1 MGGKCVRL
9 WEWWRDKAHR
19 HEACRHGVH
28 CWLADWVR
36 GSAALIFPS
45 AWQLDRFPPLPFSS
59 PSLHLRT
66 TTFCHYPGKPWIAWS
81 LGTGG
86 RGPLPVHMCAHVCM
100 CVHTHMCTC
109 VYMPVVRVR
118 THACKCAYMYIC
130 RCVYSSMC
138 ACMRLYKHLYVYLYR
153 LVILSSLFFHL
164 LAWPLHLSL
173 KFSLHLAFKYHSL
186 CCCWST
192 YSLIMTPSS
201 WHIWALWSL
210 DYSTLNGLHYCVYLT
225 PWVESE
231 FQRQDQVWVIF
242 ASATITTISG
252 AQYTHITNNE

>member
-86 RGPLPVHMCAHVCM
+86 RGPLPVHVCAHVCM
-100 CVHTHMCTC
+100 CVHMHMCTC

-118 THACKCAYMYIC
+118 THACKCVYMYIC

-138 ACMRLYKHLYVYLYR
+138 ACMRLYKHLHVYLYR

-201 WHIWALWSL
+201 WHIWALLVPRLQHSQRLTLLCLSNSMSREWISKAGPSL
-210 DYSTLNGLHYCVYLT
+210 SHFC
-225 PWVESE
+225 
-231 FQRQDQVWVIF
+231 IC
-242 ASATITTISG
+242 
-252 AQYTHITNNE
+252 NNYYNIWGTVHSHNK